1 MTALIAR
8 PPITA
13 TYGGKLDGAVS
24 TECKQGGTPRP
35 PSCEEGHHSLHTH
48 PCDCEGLHPLDSP
61 DSIWR
66 SDLQYR
72 SHLAEY
78 YRTVEP
84 PSRI

>member
-1 MTALIAR
+1 
-8 PPITA
+8 
-13 TYGGKLDGAVS
+13 
-24 TECKQGGTPRP
+24 
-35 PSCEEGHHSLHTH
+35 
-48 PCDCEGLHPLDSP
+48 LHPLDSP